1 MSCKE
6 FPLPPAT
13 GPILM
18 QRLRS
23 AFPQRTVPSV
33 SAAGQLLRLL
43 TNVAGCSAK
52 ERASAV
58 ECERKKLAA
67 KVEKC
72 KCSVC
77 EGADKAA
84 DPPTEARINLIGV
97 AKKPQPEGSPG
108 EGEAGCWEGCCQP
121 NLWRPRTRDSH
132 WGRREQRAR

>member
-33 SAAGQLLRLL
+33 SVAGQLLRLL
-43 TNVAGCSAK
+43 TEVARCSAK
-52 ERASAV
+52 ELASAV
-58 ECERKKLAA
+58 ERERKKLAA
-67 KVEKC
+67 KVEKR
-72 KCSVC
+72 KRSVC

-84 DPPTEARINLIGV
+84 DPPTEACINLIGV
-97 AKKPQPEGSPG
+97 A
-108 EGEAGCWEGCCQP
+108 
-121 NLWRPRTRDSH
+121 
-132 WGRREQRAR
+132 QRISTTFGNTT